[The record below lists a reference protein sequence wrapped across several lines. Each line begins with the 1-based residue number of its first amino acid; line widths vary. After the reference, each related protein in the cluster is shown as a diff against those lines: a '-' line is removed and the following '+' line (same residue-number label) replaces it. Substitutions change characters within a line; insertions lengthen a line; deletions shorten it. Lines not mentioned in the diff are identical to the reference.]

1 MEDKEIVEMYLARS
15 ELAITATSE
24 KYGNYLGKIAKN
36 ILDHEEDAEECV
48 NDAYFKAWRS
58 IPPNHPRNLVAYLG
72 RLTRNLAL
80 DLLRKSGRLKRG
92 GGTADSILDELVD
105 IADPNEGPESELDM
119 QYTVRLINEYL
130 SRQSKE
136 KRVIFVRRYWYMDP
150 LRDIALSQGV
160 TEGKIKSVLHRMRTE
175 LKKFLEKGEVDL

>member
-24 KYGNYLGKIAKN
+24 KYGNYLARIAKN

-48 NDAYFKAWRS
+48 NDAYLKTWRS
-58 IPPNHPRNLVAYLG
+58 IPPNRPRNLAAYIG
-72 RLTRNLAL
+72 RITRNLAL
-80 DLLRKSGRLKRG
+80 DILRTAGRVKRG
-92 GGTADSILDELVD
+92 SGTVDSILDELKDVT
-105 IADPNEGPESELDM
+105 AENAGPETELDM
-119 QYTVRLINEYL
+119 QYTMRLINEYL
-130 SRQSKE
+130 SRQPKE
-136 KRVIFVRRYWYMDP
+136 KRIIFVRRYWYMDP

-175 LKKFLEKGEVDL
+175 LKKFLEKGDVDL